1 MRQPSGRRNFA
12 AGLLLTL
19 TAGAGIAV
27 QAQDNVPPPPVGF
40 TPLPTEQAPAT
51 AGCQAGNSYE
61 GCSLWERWQIHRAE
75 RKRYK
80 QEQFWGYPEEFC
92 EPPLGIFMEAHRD
105 IQIQNAVPGKMV
117 LYKYDFVPDTADL
130 NARGKR
136 QLAKIAA
143 LIPQNQYPVIIEQSD
158 NAPALNAA
166 RHMAVMQELAL
177 TQIPI
182 VPERVVVGVSPT
194 VGLQGNDAAI
204 IRQNFG
210 RQIQAGGA
218 PSLSGGTFNFRSGA
232 GGSTTL
238 GGSSGGGS
246 SSGGGGSSGGGTVPS
261 GY

>member
-27 QAQDNVPPPPVGF
+27 QAQDHVPPPPVGF
-40 TPLPTEQAPAT
+40 TPLPAEQAAAT
-51 AGCQAGNSYE
+51 AGCQVGQSYE

-75 RKRYK
+75 RKRCK

-117 LYKYDFVPDTADL
+117 LYRYDFVPDTGDL
-130 NARGKR
+130 NTRGKR
-136 QLAKIAA
+136 QLAKIAT
-143 LIPQNQYPVIIEQSD
+143 LIPQNQYPVIIEQTD

-166 RHMAVMQELAL
+166 RYMAVMQELAL

-194 VGLQGNDAAI
+194 IGLRGNDAAI
-204 IRQNFG
+204 IHQNLG
-210 RQIQAGGA
+210 RQTQAGGA
-218 PSLSGGTFNFRSGA
+218 PSLSGGSFNFRAGS

-238 GGSSGGGS
+238 NTQSGSGNSSGGGS
-246 SSGGGGSSGGGTVPS
+246 SPA